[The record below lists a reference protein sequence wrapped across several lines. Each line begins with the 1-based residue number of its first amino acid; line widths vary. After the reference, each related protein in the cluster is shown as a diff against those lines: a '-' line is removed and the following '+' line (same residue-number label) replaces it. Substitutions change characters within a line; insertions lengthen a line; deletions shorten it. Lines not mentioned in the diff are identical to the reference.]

1 MKKKFKKYLLIAAGI
16 IIGLS
21 ILRLL
26 FYRETLWLGLLL
38 FFTVLISFLVWKAF
52 IKNGQEDLRRSE
64 KKGEE
69 LEEEVE
75 ALKRRIAGLN
85 RELEEKERSKLN
97 VVGLSPILHLAVLN
111 IDSSFVRTFV
121 REDHDAGLTF
131 NGALRADI
139 CAEYG
144 VKLEEVGFRYDE
156 EGNVLYLAN
165 FHPGLLSFSK
175 KQLTWEIA
183 NSFASRSFLGKSYLS
198 ASHPAAKSFTQKMSH
213 ELRDALEKEI
223 DERKIQEFEWL
234 SPMISQ
240 QVTDMLK
247 LLVGRPGLQIVT
259 FEGLP
264 EGDFIPFPEFRK
276 QFAAPA
282 AEQQISDR

>member
-198 ASHPAAKSFTQKMSH
+198 ASHPPPS
-213 ELRDALEKEI
+213 L
-223 DERKIQEFEWL
+223 
-234 SPMISQ
+234 
-240 QVTDMLK
+240 
-247 LLVGRPGLQIVT
+247 
-259 FEGLP
+259 
-264 EGDFIPFPEFRK
+264 IPR
-276 QFAAPA
+276 
-282 AEQQISDR
+282 R